1 LDVFNLSGSE
11 IFFLLLIGLVVL
23 GPEKLPEA
31 MRKFGR
37 VYQEVRKVAG
47 GMQSDLRQTFED
59 PANEMRKTAEQAKR
73 IFSGQD
79 IADSHDALSSSD
91 QHDKEPVF
99 VPYEAPDQPAEP
111 NPAEPN
117 PSEPVLTEL
126 SPTAEQKD
134 AEEAVTP
141 KPTEEA

>member
-1 LDVFNLSGSE
+1 MFNLSGSE

-79 IADSHDALSSSD
+79 IASSGEGSSSAERTD
-91 QHDKEPVF
+91 REPVF
-99 VPYEAPDQPAEP
+99 VPYEAPMQPVEP
-111 NPAEPN
+111 EQ
-117 PSEPVLTEL
+117 SEL
-126 SPTAEQKD
+126 SAE
-134 AEEAVTP
+134 AEESAP
-141 KPTEEA
+141 KPTDET

>member
-1 LDVFNLSGSE
+1 MFNLSGSE

-79 IADSHDALSSSD
+79 LNEPRSPSSSASRD
-91 QHDKEPVF
+91 EVEPIF
-99 VPYEAPDQPAEP
+99 VPYEAPMQPGDSADDRAPTVEGQD
-111 NPAEPN
+111 
-117 PSEPVLTEL
+117 SVSKPVDE
-126 SPTAEQKD
+126 
-134 AEEAVTP
+134 V
-141 KPTEEA
+141 

>member
-1 LDVFNLSGSE
+1 MFNLSGSE

-59 PANEMRKTAEQAKR
+59 PAKEMRKTAEQAKR
-73 IFSGQD
+73 IFNGED
-79 IADSHDALSSSD
+79 ISDPESSSSSRNRGEI
-91 QHDKEPVF
+91 EPIF
-99 VPYEAPDQPAEP
+99 VPYVAPMQPAASEELSADAAEATDLESEI
-111 NPAEPN
+111 AEPE
-117 PSEPVLTEL
+117 SDEPEST
-126 SPTAEQKD
+126 D
-134 AEEAVTP
+134 P
-141 KPTEEA
+141 KPTNEV

>member
-1 LDVFNLSGSE
+1 MFNLSGSE

-79 IADSHDALSSSD
+79 LDEPRSSSSSASRAEV
-91 QHDKEPVF
+91 EPIF
-99 VPYEAPDQPAEP
+99 VPYEAPMQPVDSADDRTPMAEGQD
-111 NPAEPN
+111 
-117 PSEPVLTEL
+117 SESKPVDE
-126 SPTAEQKD
+126 
-134 AEEAVTP
+134 V
-141 KPTEEA
+141 